1 MDEKLIISPKQ
12 VCDRNIDCFD
22 GSDELLCSNQSI
34 AQILVGDQR
43 SRCPLGEMHCNSS
56 TKCVAMDKVLCNFS
70 IECKD
75 QINRRFCRY
84 EQQSSAFIQCS
95 DRHLTHIS
103 YFIDVIATR
112 CDNRPE
118 CSDMK
123 DECESQC
130 DPRPWFCD
138 DKCGKESR
146 SWMNL
151 RGNRVGDGYINRV
164 IFDSDSCNRKV
175 EVNCT
180 MSFPCKSKGMVSID
194 KRYHCDGIFHCDD
207 HSDEAI
213 TDCLNKR
220 FNCTAA
226 GDAISISK
234 QFVCDAIND
243 CNQGEDVSR
252 EKIFYCESGKPI
264 SIDKKFVQNGIKD
277 RDTGLDECKT
287 LFSDIYEMTGNP
299 VLRSLFWIMGFVA
312 LTGNLVTNI
321 LTLMEVFDD
330 KSNTSVNK
338 NNRFV
343 KLANR
348 FFIFNLSIS
357 DFLMGV

>member
-1 MDEKLIISPKQ
+1 
-12 VCDRNIDCFD
+12 
-22 GSDELLCSNQSI
+22 
-34 AQILVGDQR
+34 
-43 SRCPLGEMHCNSS
+43 
-56 TKCVAMDKVLCNFS
+56 
-70 IECKD
+70 
-75 QINRRFCRY
+75 
-84 EQQSSAFIQCS
+84 
-95 DRHLTHIS
+95 
-103 YFIDVIATR
+103 
-112 CDNRPE
+112 
-118 CSDMK
+118 
-123 DECESQC
+123 
-130 DPRPWFCD
+130 
-138 DKCGKESR
+138 
-146 SWMNL
+146 
-151 RGNRVGDGYINRV
+151 
-164 IFDSDSCNRKV
+164 
-175 EVNCT
+175 
-180 MSFPCKSKGMVSID
+180 MVSID
-194 KRYHCDGIFHCDD
+194 KRYHCDGIFHC
-207 HSDEAI
+207 DEAI